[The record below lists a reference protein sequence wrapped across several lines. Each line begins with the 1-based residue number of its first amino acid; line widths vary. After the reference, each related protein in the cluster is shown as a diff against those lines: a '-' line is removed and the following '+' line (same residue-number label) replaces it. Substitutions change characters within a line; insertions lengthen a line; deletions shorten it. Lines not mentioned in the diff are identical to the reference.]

1 MSQCKYVQCN
11 EGRNAMNQTPH
22 PALPFSGAA
31 LRPSE
36 FVRAGTL
43 LTSRDINVNYLTF
56 APKGAICH
64 ARKDQFF

>member
-43 LTSRDINVNYLTF
+43 LTSRELT
-56 APKGAICH
+56 
-64 ARKDQFF
+64 